1 MIKALVFDFDGLI
14 IDTETPLHDSWSE
27 MFDSYGVKLDREAF
41 EGSIGG
47 ADFDI
52 YQLLEELSGQC
63 IEREVVRPRTRSRYL
78 ERVERNPVLPGVEDY
93 LITARGMG
101 LKLAVAS
108 SSRPGWAAGHLE
120 RRGLLRHFEFVLS
133 EGDVSNV
140 KPDPEL
146 YATAARRLGVRPQ
159 DALAIEDSANGLV
172 AAKSA
177 GLYCVVVPNPMTE
190 DMDFGSA
197 DIRLNSLSDMPL
209 KSLLKELGHPVDK
222 RGQSATAG

>member
-52 YQLLEELSGQC
+52 YQLLEELSGQR

-108 SSRPGWAAGHLE
+108 SSRPRLGRRSSGKTGTAAPFRVRTERRRRIQRQARSRVIRHSRAPSRSASAGRSGNRGFGQWTGSGEVRRTLLRGRSKSDDRGHGLRFSGHPSELPLRYAAG
-120 RRGLLRHFEFVLS
+120 
-133 EGDVSNV
+133 
-140 KPDPEL
+140 KP
-146 YATAARRLGVRPQ
+146 AQG
-159 DALAIEDSANGLV
+159 V
-172 AAKSA
+172 AAS
-177 GLYCVVVPNPMTE
+177 C
-190 DMDFGSA
+190 
-197 DIRLNSLSDMPL
+197 
-209 KSLLKELGHPVDK
+209 
-222 RGQSATAG
+222 